1 MKREDGF
8 SFIELLAVLVIIAAL
23 AAITIPGFLAFIP
36 NYRLNAA
43 SQEMLGDIQL
53 AKLRAIKQ
61 GNVVAVAVD
70 IATDTYTIFV
80 DNGAGANFAN
90 GVNDGD
96 EPAPFKSVS
105 MPSGIDITA
114 INFSENAIHFNS
126 RGLLFSDDGD
136 ETITIQ
142 NGQGSTKTISVTLA
156 GAAQVN

>member
-1 MKREDGF
+1 MKRDDGF
-8 SFIELLAVLVIIAAL
+8 SFIELLAVLVIL
-23 AAITIPGFLAFIP
+23 GVLTAITVPGFLAFIP

-43 SQEMLGDIQL
+43 AQEMLGDIQL

-70 IATDTYTIFV
+70 VATDTYSIFV

-90 GVNDGD
+90 GVHDGD
-96 EPAPFKSVS
+96 EPDVFKTVS
-105 MPSGIDITA
+105 MPSTIDITA
-114 INFSENAIHFNS
+114 INFSENAVHFNS

-136 ETITIQ
+136 EQITIRNGKGDTRTIT
-142 NGQGSTKTISVTLA
+142 VTLA